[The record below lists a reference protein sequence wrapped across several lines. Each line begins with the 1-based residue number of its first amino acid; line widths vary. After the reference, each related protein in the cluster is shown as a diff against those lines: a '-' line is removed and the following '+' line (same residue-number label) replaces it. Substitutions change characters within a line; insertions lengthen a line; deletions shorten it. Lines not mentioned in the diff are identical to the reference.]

1 MAARIEERSRAAA
14 TGGRPPGKIAG
25 VWCPVLTP
33 VDQDLNPDAAR
44 FVAHARWLLDEGC
57 HGLVVFGT
65 TGEANSFSV
74 DERIA
79 LLEAILEA
87 GLPRH
92 RLVVG
97 TGCCAL
103 TDTVRLTRHARSL
116 GITGVLALPPFYY
129 KNNSDDALFGSFD
142 QVIQRV
148 GDTDFSLYLYHFP
161 SLSGVPITPGLLERL
176 GAAYP
181 GTLAGVKDSS
191 GDWNTTRL
199 LIERF
204 PELAIFP
211 GAETLLLPALQAG
224 GAGCISAS
232 CNVNARQ
239 IRRLYDD
246 YEAGAGGLQEQQ
258 EQLNAVRK
266 VLQLRPMIPVMKHL
280 IADERSDPAWRRV
293 RPPLLPLPDVEA
305 RAGKRAPR
313 ARLAHR
319 PGVSLSVGLAP
330 GSAAPRSRYV
340 IAADLT
346 TCTSPSHSLFPK
358 GAVCELHDLIEDQI
372 FGIMAA
378 PGDGSSDPASGLQA
392 VHMPWVLN
400 RAVGRCGALAGH
412 VARANPVWTTFAPG
426 RELLVIFQGP
436 HCYVS
441 PDWYAN
447 PGLVPTWNYLAV
459 HCYGSPRI
467 LEDPDA
473 VLAHLARLSALAEER
488 LLPKRPWTL
497 ERVEPTTLAALL
509 PQIVAFEIE
518 ITRIEGKRKLNQ
530 NRRAADRAGVIHAL
544 EGSSRGDDLAI
555 AEAMRDV

>member
-1 MAARIEERSRAAA
+1 MAATVEERSRVAEAD
-14 TGGRPPGKIAG
+14 GHRHNKMAG

-33 VDQDLNPDAAR
+33 VDQDLNPDPAR

-87 GLPRH
+87 GLPRE
-92 RLVVG
+92 RLVIG

-103 TDTVRLTRHARSL
+103 TDTVRLTRHALSL

-129 KNNSDDALFGSFD
+129 KNNTDAALFNSFD

-148 GDTDFSLYLYHFP
+148 GDAGFSLYLYHFP

-191 GDWNTTRL
+191 GDWNNTRL

-211 GAETLLLPALQAG
+211 GAETLLLPALEAG

-232 CNVNARQ
+232 CNVNTRQ
-239 IRRLYDD
+239 IRKLYDD
-246 YEAGAGGLQEQQ
+246 YQAGAEGLEEQQ

-293 RPPLLPLPDVEA
+293 RPPLLSLPDVEA
-305 RAGKRAPR
+305 
-313 ARLAHR
+313 
-319 PGVSLSVGLAP
+319 
-330 GSAAPRSRYV
+330 SALES
-340 IAADLT
+340 
-346 TCTSPSHSLFPK
+346 
-358 GAVCELHDLIEDQI
+358 EL
-372 FGIMAA
+372 
-378 PGDGSSDPASGLQA
+378 SGLGWRIGQA
-392 VHMPWVLN
+392 
-400 RAVGRCGALAGH
+400 
-412 VARANPVWTTFAPG
+412 
-426 RELLVIFQGP
+426 
-436 HCYVS
+436 
-441 PDWYAN
+441 
-447 PGLVPTWNYLAV
+447 
-459 HCYGSPRI
+459 
-467 LEDPDA
+467 
-473 VLAHLARLSALAEER
+473 
-488 LLPKRPWTL
+488 
-497 ERVEPTTLAALL
+497 
-509 PQIVAFEIE
+509 
-518 ITRIEGKRKLNQ
+518 
-530 NRRAADRAGVIHAL
+530 
-544 EGSSRGDDLAI
+544 
-555 AEAMRDV
+555 